1 MERNVNEFTEEAMDM
16 LTGGELGNN
25 FDTSEFIKTH
35 LRYGGDWPDLEDDDD
50 DEDLLDKTEEEEL
63 SLVDT
68 SRSQDDEE
76 GS

>member
-35 LRYGGDWPDLEDDDD
+35 LRYGGD
-50 DEDLLDKTEEEEL
+50 
-63 SLVDT
+63 
-68 SRSQDDEE
+68 
-76 GS
+76 